1 MGINLINLHAKV
13 LDQCLVH
20 GNYYVSNYLCNVLF
34 HLICQ
39 IVPFHRLGFVN
50 CPRLRSKK
58 WGRTSIQSHKAC
70 VVSTQVYALLDLSHS
85 KVHFRRPHFFLPF
98 DPRSF
103 PITLYLNPWQTWL
116 INHSPL
122 FLSFV
127 LIFSLSLSFTE
138 SGDGFRRHLHL
149 SILKTPTNWLELACK
164 IKLMGS
170 DFWNTFLEFF
180 PVLPFLPRQS

>member
-98 DPRSF
+98 TSLFEPPSSPDGCSSVSSVLLTF
-103 PITLYLNPWQTWL
+103 SEWTLIL
-116 INHSPL
+116 
-122 FLSFV
+122 
-127 LIFSLSLSFTE
+127 E
-138 SGDGFRRHLHL
+138 SAQFQLGAWAAEGRGVEVISSSSRPASCQQLQFWRRHY
-149 SILKTPTNWLELACK
+149 
-164 IKLMGS
+164 
-170 DFWNTFLEFF
+170 F
-180 PVLPFLPRQS
+180 